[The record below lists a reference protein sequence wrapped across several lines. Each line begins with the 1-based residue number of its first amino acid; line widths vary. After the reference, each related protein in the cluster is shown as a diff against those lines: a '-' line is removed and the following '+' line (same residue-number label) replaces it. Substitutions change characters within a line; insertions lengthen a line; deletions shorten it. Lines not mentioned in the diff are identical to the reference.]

1 MQGWS
6 YSRHYGRESDNEE
19 SNMQMDQENRLD
31 DNEDDGS
38 YRSASFSDYSDR
50 RSEEDIYD

>member
-1 MQGWS
+1 
-6 YSRHYGRESDNEE
+6 
-19 SNMQMDQENRLD
+19 MQMDQENRLD